1 MLKAVNALAIVL
13 LLTSLALALTP
24 GSASEGGVSK
34 WVTRWVLNAGSNVWS
49 VSWSPD
55 GEKIAIAAGDI
66 IVLGASG
73 DILWRGGLERDTDL
87 VAWSP
92 DSAKV
97 ALVSGDTLYVFG
109 SEGSELWE
117 WRVSDSFDYIK
128 SAEWS
133 PDSSKVAVITSGS
146 EVVVLDSSNG
156 DTVMR
161 TDCGCGLA
169 SLSWAQ
175 DSRRL
180 AVGYYSPESAGVIAY
195 GVTGGNVL
203 WERTISVPGS
213 PPVLWD
219 IEWGPRDVGVA
230 VATGWGKGE
239 DARGKAT
246 VLKTGDG
253 EVMWESPILVR
264 DCHAV
269 AWSPNGLRLATASF
283 SEVAV
288 LGEGGALL
296 WRLNVSGVVTAP
308 PAWSPNSSTLALP
321 VDAEEGFVVKV
332 FSADGELVGISD
344 PLSAWVEDLA
354 WSPGG
359 DGVLVAYGEHV
370 ALLSPSGGEGAIGI
384 VVAGDLVVGEGIRFE
399 AINIPDEWGVTE
411 YSWDFGDGTDAVTA
425 SPTATHS
432 YSSPGTYTVRVTVT
446 YGDGSSL
453 RAERTVTVTERAST
467 PGTMHSSPANGG
479 GTEETPSPGRGVQ
492 GAVVPVILG
501 AAVGAVAA
509 SALLL
514 VLRRFR
520 GV

>member
-1 MLKAVNALAIVL
+1 MLRAAKALVTAL
-13 LLTSLALALTP
+13 LLASLALALVP
-24 GSASEGGVSK
+24 ASASEGSVSK
-34 WVTRWVLNAGSNVWS
+34 WVIRWAVNAGSNVWS

-55 GEKIAIAAGDI
+55 GDKVAIAADDI
-66 IVLGASG
+66 IVLGTSG

-92 DSAKV
+92 DSTKV
-97 ALVSGDTLYVFG
+97 ALVSGTTLYVFS
-109 SEGSELWE
+109 SEGSELWV
-117 WRVSDSFDYIK
+117 WRVSDPFDYIK

-133 PDSSKVAVITSGS
+133 PDSSKVAVITSGD

-169 SLSWAQ
+169 SISWAQ

-180 AVGYYSPESAGVIAY
+180 AVGYYSRESAGVIAY

-213 PPVLWD
+213 PPILWD
-219 IEWGPRDVGVA
+219 TEWGPRDVGVA
-230 VATGWGKGE
+230 VATGWGRGE

-283 SEVAV
+283 KEVAV
-288 LGEGGALL
+288 LSEGGALL
-296 WRLNVSGVVTAP
+296 WRLNVSGVVTAS
-308 PAWSPNSSTLALP
+308 PAWSPDSSMLAVP

-332 FSADGELVGISD
+332 FSADGELIGVSD
-344 PLSAWVEDLA
+344 RLSARIEDLA
-354 WSPGG
+354 WAPGG

-370 ALLSPSGGEGAIGI
+370 ALLSPSSGKIGI
-384 VVAGDLVVGEGIRFE
+384 IVIGDLVVGESIQFE
-399 AINIPDEWGVTE
+399 ATNIPDEWGVTK
-411 YSWDFGDGTDAVTA
+411 YSWDFGDGTDVVTA

-446 YGDGSSL
+446 YEDGSSL
-453 RAERTVTVTERAST
+453 RAERTVTITEWAST
-467 PGTMHSSPANGG
+467 PGTMHSTPANEE
-479 GTEETPSPGRGVQ
+479 GTEETPSPNNGWGV
-492 GAVVPVILG
+492 GAVAVVLG
-501 AAVGAVAA
+501 AATGAVAA
-509 SALLL
+509 SALLF